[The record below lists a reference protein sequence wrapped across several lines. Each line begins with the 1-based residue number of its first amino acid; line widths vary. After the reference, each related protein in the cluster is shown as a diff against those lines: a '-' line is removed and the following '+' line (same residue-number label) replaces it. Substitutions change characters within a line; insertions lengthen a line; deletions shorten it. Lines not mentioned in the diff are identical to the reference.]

1 MPNEFDIYKSIPFI
15 QYYQKVNGSS
25 IKIDLEKRVVE
36 IYDNSNIFKSKVN
49 FSSKII
55 EEFDE
60 NDLLKSSD
68 LNRNKVY
75 YVFVNG
81 TNGLDWLWF
90 YGDLI
95 NISEIL

>member
-1 MPNEFDIYKSIPFI
+1 MTNEFDIYKSIPFT
-15 QYYQKVNGSS
+15 QYFQKINGSS
-25 IKIDLEKRVVE
+25 INIDFKKRVVE
-36 IYDNSNIFKSKVN
+36 IYDNANNLLNKVN
-49 FSSKII
+49 FSAQII
-55 EEFDE
+55 EEFDKNE
-60 NDLLKSSD
+60 LLKSSD
-68 LNRNKVY
+68 QDRNKAY